1 MLILNVIVL
10 MLVSF
15 LIGYAISDG
24 KIVINRVAN
33 KEDSKKLVE
42 IAEEAARK
50 QQDAIDEYNDM
61 FKDA

>member
-1 MLILNVIVL
+1 

-15 LIGYAISDG
+15 AFGYAIAEG

-33 KEDSKKLVE
+33 KKDSKRLVE

-50 QQDAIDEYNDM
+50 QQEAIDAFETE
-61 FKDA
+61 FKNI